1 MANSR
6 RGETG
11 FCASDEEQKKH
22 DLKITRVYSIQY
34 AMRYRPKWQQ
44 FLKVPPLQMYNVHVQ
59 LTIFVHIKSS
69 KKEL

>member
-22 DLKITRVYSIQY
+22 DLKLTRVYSIQY

-44 FLKVPPLQMYNVHVQ
+44 FLKVPHLQMYNVQ